1 MIAGTFAVSGWFA
14 SLASIAVVLAAIYLL
29 WSYQRVAHGP
39 VREEHRALP
48 DVSRREVVVLAPVLA
63 LLLVFGV
70 APGILTRDID
80 PATRRVVEHV
90 APPHETDIG
99 ADLLSPGA
107 AVAAGEGEAP
117 SIQTPRLIMQPVL
130 PELVLA
136 AVGMIGLLYEA
147 FARRSSIRVHLG
159 IALVGLLGAGVAA
172 WRLWDWSA
180 EPVVLGDAVA
190 VDRFAVVGV
199 LIVVVSAA
207 IGCLI
212 ATTWFD
218 RDPAAYR
225 GELYPLVLFAASGMA
240 LIVVANDLIVTF
252 LALEIL
258 SLSLY
263 VLTGLGAG
271 SRSTEAAVKYFLL
284 GAFASAVF
292 LYGIAMSYGATGT
305 TKIAEIGRALA
316 GGTGSLSIALVGM
329 VLLAIGFAFKVSA
342 APFHMWTPDVYQGAP
357 TPITAFM
364 SAATKTAAFLAFTRV
379 FMVGFQPLTWDW
391 VPLVGAI
398 AVLSVVLGS
407 VVAIAQRDVKRMLAY
422 SIDRARRVHPHG
434 PDERDRGRDA
444 GRDVLPGRLQPH
456 DARRLRHGAARSPS
470 AARSGRTWRPTAG
483 WPGGARASRP

>member
-1 MIAGTFAVSGWFA
+1 V
-14 SLASIAVVLAAIYLL
+14 
-29 WSYQRVAHGP
+29 
-39 VREEHRALP
+39 
-48 DVSRREVVVLAPVLA
+48 
-63 LLLVFGV
+63 
-70 APGILTRDID
+70 
-80 PATRRVVEHV
+80 
-90 APPHETDIG
+90 
-99 ADLLSPGA
+99 
-107 AVAAGEGEAP
+107 
-117 SIQTPRLIMQPVL
+117 IQTPRLIMQPVL

-147 FARRSSIRVHLG
+147 FARRSSIRIHLG

-305 TKIAEIGRALA
+305 TKIPEIGRALA

-364 SAATKTAAFLAFTRV
+364 SAATKTAAFLAFMRV

-422 SIDRARRVHPHG
+422 SSIAHAGFILTGLTNPNVVGTRAAMFYLVVYSLMTLGAFGTVLLIAVRG
-434 PDERDRGRDA
+434 EERTDLASYRGLA
-444 GRDVLPGRLQPH
+444 GRSPGL
-456 DARRLRHGAARSPS
+456 AALMTVFMLSLAGIP
-470 AARSGRTWRPTAG
+470 PTAG
-483 WPGGARASRP
+483 FIAKVGVFGAAIGAGQTWLAIVGVVVSVAAAFFYLRVIVAMYMQSATEADEDAPGPLRYVMGALAAAVLVLGVFPGLLTDVLDPAGILRW

>member
-1 MIAGTFAVSGWFA
+1 MI
-14 SLASIAVVLAAIYLL
+14 
-29 WSYQRVAHGP
+29 
-39 VREEHRALP
+39 E
-48 DVSRREVVVLAPVLA
+48 
-63 LLLVFGV
+63 
-70 APGILTRDID
+70 
-80 PATRRVVEHV
+80 
-90 APPHETDIG
+90 
-99 ADLLSPGA
+99 
-107 AVAAGEGEAP
+107 
-117 SIQTPRLIMQPVL
+117 TPRLIMQPVL

-147 FARRSSIRVHLG
+147 FARRSSIRIHLG

-305 TKIAEIGRALA
+305 TKIPEIGRALA

-364 SAATKTAAFLAFTRV
+364 SAATKTAAFLAFMRV

-422 SIDRARRVHPHG
+422 SSIAHAGFILMGLTNPNVVGTRAAMFYLVVYSLMTLGAFGTVLLIAVRG
-434 PDERDRGRDA
+434 EERTDLASYRGLA
-444 GRDVLPGRLQPH
+444 GRSPGL
-456 DARRLRHGAARSPS
+456 AALMTVFMLSLAGIP
-470 AARSGRTWRPTAG
+470 PTAG
-483 WPGGARASRP
+483 FIAKVGVFGAAIDAGQTWLAIVGVVVSVAAAFFYLRVIVAMYMQSATEADEDAPGPLRYVMGALAAAVLVLGVFPGLLTDVLDPAGILRW